1 MSKKWIVAL
10 IILIV
15 VLVGAVAYLNLLKH
29 VKNRLTMRQNG
40 STVIVKPGDKIVIL
54 LDGNITTGYSWEVG
68 TIDETFL
75 KQYGEPTYRE
85 KYNPR
90 GLEGVPG
97 KFEFTFEALRI
108 GKTSLRLIYQ
118 QPFEKDVE
126 PEKTFT
132 ITVDISKP

>member
-1 MSKKWIVAL
+1 MK
-10 IILIV
+10 
-15 VLVGAVAYLNLLKH
+15 
-29 VKNRLTMRQNG
+29 QNG
-40 STVIVKPGDKIVIL
+40 STVIVRPGDKIVIL

-75 KQYGEPTYRE
+75 KQYGEPTYRG
-85 KYNPR
+85 KHNPR
-90 GLEGVPG
+90 RPIGAPG
-97 KFEFTFEALRI
+97 EFEFTFEALRI